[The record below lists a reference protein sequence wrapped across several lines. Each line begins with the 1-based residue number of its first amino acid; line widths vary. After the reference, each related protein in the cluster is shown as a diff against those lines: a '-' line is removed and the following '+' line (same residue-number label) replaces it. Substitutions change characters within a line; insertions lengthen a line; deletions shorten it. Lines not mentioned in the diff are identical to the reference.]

1 MANSTIMSNIKPTHH
16 KYCINLNNDNI
27 SNYFDIHMSNPLGK
41 GSGGAAYKA
50 KFKSN
55 IGDYNDDKI
64 NKLKELITKDD
75 PNNEKFLAIKYI
87 KNYNE
92 FDINEI
98 NILMKI
104 SEENLKYNCKYYGC
118 FYNKKIIYLI
128 MELVE
133 GVTLQKFLEKNNMD
147 NFKFYY
153 DYNIFYRK
161 KKQNSFLN
169 YIIKVLEIIT
179 QVAKAIEELH
189 NVNITHNDIKLD
201 NIMINDKDKLEI
213 KLLDYGISC
222 NLNDSLNNQ
231 KYCNLQNG
239 TFNYIVDE
247 FIHDNEAKVI
257 YKTNL
262 KEDIYID
269 MLKKKDWYSFGIL
282 LFNLLFFDTDLTDIE
297 KLQDILNTKLSK
309 DDRNKKRNELKKIY
323 KNNIDKIEKLEE
335 IEENEIKEKNNKK
348 SFFFFSKKKENV
360 NSQPSND
367 ILDMQKISEI
377 LKKLRHVLRFLLLQN
392 QVNIESETNTIKKNR
407 INVEKLPSSCVK
419 QMIFK
424 LLDIEESRGEG
435 DNKKENL
442 CPKYKTPE
450 SFISTIKTDTGSE
463 SVLVTGGYRNIRKTR
478 KTKQNKKTKKTK
490 SNKKTKKT

>member
-1 MANSTIMSNIKPTHH
+1 MANSNTMSNIKPTHH
-16 KYCINLNNDNI
+16 EYCINLNNDII
-27 SNYFDIHMSNPLGK
+27 SNYFVIHMSNPLGK

-247 FIHDNEAKVI
+247 FIHDNEANVI

-269 MLKKKDWYSFGIL
+269 MLKKKIGIL
-282 LFNLLFFDTDLTDIE
+282 LGYCYLT
-297 KLQDILNTKLSK
+297 
-309 DDRNKKRNELKKIY
+309 Y
-323 KNNIDKIEKLEE
+323 C
-335 IEENEIKEKNNKK
+335 
-348 SFFFFSKKKENV
+348 
-360 NSQPSND
+360 
-367 ILDMQKISEI
+367 
-377 LKKLRHVLRFLLLQN
+377 FLIQ
-392 QVNIESETNTIKKNR
+392 T
-407 INVEKLPSSCVK
+407 
-419 QMIFK
+419 
-424 LLDIEESRGEG
+424 
-435 DNKKENL
+435 
-442 CPKYKTPE
+442 
-450 SFISTIKTDTGSE
+450 
-463 SVLVTGGYRNIRKTR
+463 
-478 KTKQNKKTKKTK
+478 
-490 SNKKTKKT
+490 